1 MVRLEDADD
10 RRCDDDYVV
19 NRDDRWSM
27 MVILRRLP
35 GVALVGVRKRLL
47 WWWFFCEVVVALFTI
62 YDEDEKRVG

>member
-1 MVRLEDADD
+1 MMLKMRELGVEMDGVVRLEDADD

-35 GVALVGVRKRLL
+35 GVALVGV
-47 WWWFFCEVVVALFTI
+47 
-62 YDEDEKRVG
+62 